1 MAKLVSENWNL
12 EFHFWNFI
20 LRLEFGIL
28 KIWDLFHNSCNLNTK
43 HIVLYNMS
51 AISDQHYIDKILQ
64 GETNSFAVLVD
75 RYKDMIFTLALKMVK
90 NREEAEEVAQD
101 TFIKIYNS
109 LNKFKG
115 DSKFSTWI
123 YKIAYNTCLD
133 RLKKNKKEDLTIS
146 IDEFSAHL
154 IKTMDNALSALEDK
168 ERKQT
173 IQNCL
178 NLLPSDENFLLTLFY
193 FEDQSLEEIGKIMSI
208 NANNVKVKLF
218 RSRQKLAVILKK
230 QLEPEI
236 VEYYDRGR

>member
-1 MAKLVSENWNL
+1 
-12 EFHFWNFI
+12 
-20 LRLEFGIL
+20 
-28 KIWDLFHNSCNLNTK
+28 
-43 HIVLYNMS
+43 MS
-51 AISDQHYIDKILQ
+51 TISDQHYIDKILQ

-133 RLKKNKKEDLTIS
+133 RLKKNKKEENNIS
-146 IDEFSAHL
+146 IDEFSSHL

-230 QLEPEI
+230 RLEPEI
-236 VEYYDRGR
+236 VEYYERER

>member
-1 MAKLVSENWNL
+1 
-12 EFHFWNFI
+12 
-20 LRLEFGIL
+20 
-28 KIWDLFHNSCNLNTK
+28 
-43 HIVLYNMS
+43 MS
-51 AISDQHYIDKILQ
+51 TISDQHYIDKVLQ
-64 GETNSFAVLVD
+64 GQTNAFAVLVD

-90 NREEAEEVAQD
+90 NREEAEEVSQD
-101 TFIKIYNS
+101 TFIKIFNS

-133 RLKKNKKEDLTIS
+133 RLKKSKKEDLNIS
-146 IDEFSAHL
+146 IDDFSSHL
-154 IKTMDNALSALEDK
+154 IKTMDTALSVLEDK

-178 NLLPSDENFLLTLFY
+178 NLLPSEENFLLTLFY
-193 FEDQSLEEIGKIMSI
+193 FEDQNLEEIGKIMSI

-236 VEYYDRGR
+236 VEYYERGR

>member
-1 MAKLVSENWNL
+1 MST
-12 EFHFWNFI
+12 
-20 LRLEFGIL
+20 
-28 KIWDLFHNSCNLNTK
+28 LN
-43 HIVLYNMS
+43 
-51 AISDQHYIDKILQ
+51 DQHYINLILQ
-64 GETNSFAVLVD
+64 GQTNSFAVLVE

-109 LNKFKG
+109 LSKFKG

-133 RLKKNKKEDLTIS
+133 RLKKSKKEDNNIS
-146 IDEFSAHL
+146 IDEFSSHL

-178 NLLPSDENFLLTLFY
+178 NLLPSEENFLLTLFY
-193 FEDQSLEEIGKIMSI
+193 FEDQNLEEIGKIMSI

-230 QLEPEI
+230 ELEPEI
-236 VEYYDRGR
+236 LEYYERER